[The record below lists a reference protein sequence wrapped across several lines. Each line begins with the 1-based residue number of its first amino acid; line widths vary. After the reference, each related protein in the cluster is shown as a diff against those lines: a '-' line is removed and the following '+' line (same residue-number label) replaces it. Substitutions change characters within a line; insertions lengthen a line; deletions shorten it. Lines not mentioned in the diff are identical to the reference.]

1 MPDQRYDAD
10 RRTLGVL
17 LSATSPRIQVP
28 DWQRSYS
35 WGSEQLD
42 QFWTDLTTFDSQY
55 PGTNIDNQEYFLGSI
70 VLVTGGPTLLLL
82 DGQQRLATTTILLS
96 ALRDARRGYKAD
108 AAARLQA
115 KYIKDFDDATGS
127 AEYILTL
134 NEYDRDFFRRRIQ
147 DEEVTRMEPTLR
159 SHALIVRARDYFNTR
174 IAEAYRTRGGGE
186 SAFNWNLRISRVLT
200 DHMSVVAVTSS
211 DEDNAAAVF
220 ETLNDRGIGLST
232 PDLLR
237 SYLLRK
243 ALDASSRERM
253 VSAWQQILVLNDD
266 GINVD
271 QFLRHY
277 WVSLRGDVKA
287 RSLYRE
293 MKLRIDGERIDAL
306 RITEDLARS
315 AQIYRD
321 LAKAAIGPEP
331 LKECLESLSELAA
344 SVAYPLLLAAVDVAD
359 ENDEHVARLARTLVC
374 LFVRYNVVGGR
385 ETTVLEGAVYATA
398 KDLRDT
404 KDFDAISAKL
414 RDLAPGLREF
424 KRQFEHASVSR
435 PATQRYLLKAIEA
448 QMRLTEEMDVASP
461 SRVHVEHIYPQRP
474 PQTARLLRH
483 AALINRMGNL
493 TLLSRRLNQQIRNSD
508 FTTKKER
515 AYGTSEIL
523 MTRTLTEL
531 GDVWDANAID
541 ERQRRLASYAV
552 AVWRFPAEPEFRESD
567 SAATDEIGDDSE
579 TLDPDSLPETPEGND
594 GGIED

>member
-35 WGSEQLD
+35 WGSEQVA
-42 QFWTDLTTFDSQY
+42 QFWTDLTAFDSQY
-55 PGTNIDNQEYFLGSI
+55 PGLNIDSQEYFLGSI
-70 VLVTGGPTLLLL
+70 VLVTGGPMLLLL

-96 ALRDARRGYKAD
+96 ALRDARRSYKAD

-115 KYIKDFDDATGS
+115 KYIKDFDDATGR
-127 AEYILTL
+127 AEYILSL

-147 DEEVTRMEPTLR
+147 DEEITRVEPALR
-159 SHALIVRARDYFNTR
+159 SHALIMRARDYFDAR
-174 IAEAYRTRGGGE
+174 IAEAGQARGGGE
-186 SAFNWNLRISRVLT
+186 SGFNWNLRISRVLT
-200 DHMSVVAVTSS
+200 DHISVVAVTSS

-243 ALDASSRERM
+243 APDASSRERM
-253 VSAWQQILVLNDD
+253 VGAWQQILMLNDD

-306 RITEDLARS
+306 RITEDLGRS

-321 LAKAAIGPEP
+321 LTKAAIGPEP
-331 LKECLESLSELAA
+331 LKEFLESLSELGA
-344 SVAYPLLLAAVDVAD
+344 SVAYPLLLAAVDVAG
-359 ENDEHVARLARTLVC
+359 ENDEHVALLARTLVC
-374 LFVRYNVVGGR
+374 LFVRYNVIGGR
-385 ETTVLEGAVYATA
+385 ETTVLEGAVYSAA
-398 KDLRDT
+398 KDLRDN
-404 KDFDAISAKL
+404 KGFDTTSTRL
-414 RDLAPGLREF
+414 RDLVPGLREF
-424 KRQFEHASVSR
+424 RRQFEHASVSR
-435 PATQRYLLKAIEA
+435 PATQRYLLKSIEA
-448 QMRLTEEMDVASP
+448 QMRLTEEMDVADP

-474 PQTARLLRH
+474 PQAARLLRH
-483 AALINRMGNL
+483 AALINRLGNL

-508 FTTKKER
+508 FKTKKKR

-523 MTRTLTEL
+523 MTRALAEL
-531 GDVWDANAID
+531 GDEWDANAID
-541 ERQRRLASYAV
+541 ERQRRLASLAV
-552 AVWRFPAEPEFRESD
+552 AVWRFPGEPRFQESN
-567 SAATDEIGDDSE
+567 SVETDELSDYSE
-579 TLDPDSLPETPEGND
+579 MPDPDSLPETPEGN
-594 GGIED
+594 GGEIED